1 MQMLDV
7 SPVFIGKLGGKI
19 KVGHYL
25 NLDGVS
31 LGNMHLALL
40 KALGVDSTF
49 GMDGR
54 SVINGILNV

>member
-25 NLDGVS
+25 NLDGVP
-31 LGNMHLALL
+31 LGNMHFALL
-40 KALGVDSTF
+40 KAFAAPSF
-49 GMDGR
+49 G
-54 SVINGILNV
+54 S